1 MSEFNV
7 SIVISSLD
15 RSRQLKGLLA
25 LINDLVLEV
34 PYRFTCY
41 VCEQG
46 EKLSVDVRE
55 FSNLRLNFLSTS
67 SRGISLGRNT
77 CLDALAIDEDIV
89 LFLDDDASI
98 DEVFFRRLYF
108 CWQKY
113 PNAGAISGRIIDP
126 STGEE
131 ISRYMRRAEGKL
143 KLVELDVIMSSC
155 LTVDANL
162 IRRHGLRFD
171 QRFGVGAFYGG
182 SEESEFVY
190 QIFVRGESVYY
201 DTQLTVFHPKYRHEN
216 FSIDEVRERAFS
228 YGLGRGALLKKM
240 LGCKVNSE
248 ALRFLLLNFSR
259 PMLGLMYHVFR
270 LNKSGMVFYWFTLKG
285 RFSGFLGFEI

>member
-1 MSEFNV
+1 MFEFNV

-15 RSRQLKGLLA
+15 RSRQLKGLLT
-25 LINDLVLEV
+25 LINDLVPEV
-34 PYRFTCY
+34 PYRLTCY

-46 EKLSVDVRE
+46 ERLTVDVRE

-77 CLDALAIDEDIV
+77 CLDALAIDEDVV

-98 DEVFFRRLYF
+98 DKAFFSRLFFY
-108 CWQKY
+108 WQKY
-113 PNAGAISGRIIDP
+113 PSAGAISGRIIDP

-162 IRRHGLRFD
+162 IRKHRLRFD

-190 QIFVRGESVYY
+190 QIFVLGERVYY
-201 DTQLTVFHPKYRHEN
+201 AEHLTVFHPKYRHEN
-216 FSIDEVRERAFS
+216 FSIDEVRLRAFS

-240 LGCKVNSE
+240 LGCRTNSE
-248 ALRFLLLNFSR
+248 TLQFCLLNFFR
-259 PMLGLMYHVFR
+259 PVLGLIYHVFC
-270 LNKSGMVFYWFTLKG
+270 LNNSGRVFYWFTLKG
-285 RFSGFLGFEI
+285 RCSGFWGFKI